1 MRFLQNHRV
10 ALIVHPMP
18 SKRKSTEE
26 KFRLKEL
33 EPTHYVFEVEKNKS
47 ATSTPKS
54 DNVGHRER
62 MRARI
67 LTSGADSLADYEI
80 LEMLLYAAIPRRD
93 TKPLAKLLLAE
104 FGKLAD
110 VLSAE
115 PQALRKVDKVGDAV
129 IATLKV
135 AETLGQK
142 MLRSKVE
149 GENILGSWQ
158 ALQDYCRGV
167 MGNKKIEHFRILF
180 LNNKNNLISDEV
192 QQSGTVNHTAVY
204 PREVV
209 KRALEL
215 GATSLILVHN
225 HPSGDTTPSK
235 ADIEMT
241 KEIVIAAKALN
252 IKIHDHLIVSRKDQT
267 SMKTLGLF

>member
-33 EPTHYVFEVEKNKS
+33 EPTHYVFGLEENNSAALKNS
-47 ATSTPKS
+47 S
-54 DNVGHRER
+54 DKIGHRER
-62 MRARI
+62 MRTRI
-67 LTSGADSLADYEI
+67 LTSGANSLADYEI

-93 TKPLAKLLLAE
+93 TKPLAKLLISE
-104 FGKLAD
+104 FGNLAN

-115 PQALRKVDKVGDAV
+115 PQVLRKIDKVGDAV

-142 MLRSKVE
+142 LLRSKVE
-149 GENILGSWQ
+149 KKNVLSSWQ
-158 ALQDYCRGV
+158 ALQDYCQAV
-167 MGNKKIEHFRILF
+167 MGDKKIEHFRILF
-180 LNNKNNLISDEV
+180 LNNKNHLISDEV

-215 GATSLILVHN
+215 CATSLILVHN

-241 KEIVIAAKALN
+241 KEILVAAKALN
-252 IKIHDHLIVSRKDQT
+252 IKIHDHLIVSSEEQT
-267 SMKTLGLF
+267 SMKSLGLF

>member
-1 MRFLQNHRV
+1 
-10 ALIVHPMP
+10 MP
-18 SKRKSTEE
+18 SKRTPSGE
-26 KFRLKEL
+26 KYHLKEL
-33 EPTHYVFEVEKNKS
+33 EPKHYVFGLEENKS
-47 ATSTPKS
+47 IAPNKDS
-54 DNVGHRER
+54 DKVGHRER

-67 LTSGADSLADYEI
+67 LRSGADSLADYEI

-93 TKPLAKLLLAE
+93 TKSLAKLLLSE
-104 FGKLAD
+104 FGSLAD
-110 VLSAE
+110 VLTAE
-115 PQALRKVDKVGDAV
+115 PQALQKIDKVGDSV
-129 IATLKV
+129 IATLKI
-135 AETLGQK
+135 AELLGQK
-142 MLRSKVE
+142 LLRNKVE
-149 GENILGSWQ
+149 DRNLLSSWQ
-158 ALQDYCRGV
+158 ALKDYCSSV

-180 LNNKNNLISDEV
+180 LNNHNYLISDEV

-241 KEIVIAAKALN
+241 KEIIIAAKALN
-252 IKIHDHLIVSRKDQT
+252 IKIHDHLIVSSEEQT
-267 SMKTLGLF
+267 SMKDLGLI